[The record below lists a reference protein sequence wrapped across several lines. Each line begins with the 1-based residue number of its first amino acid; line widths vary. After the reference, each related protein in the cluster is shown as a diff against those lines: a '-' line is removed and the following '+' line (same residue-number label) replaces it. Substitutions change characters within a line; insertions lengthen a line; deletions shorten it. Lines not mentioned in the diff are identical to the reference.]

1 LDGLEMKSKLK
12 VFPVVLP
19 LVDVFIVIMIAM
31 AFLAINSTQRT
42 INIATPESGVVDEKK
57 HYYTITVEIDATGN
71 IYVHGQM
78 LSLDGFREYVLK
90 HREVPL
96 VLHIDKRL
104 EFQRFVYIV
113 SVLKKAGK
121 RDWAVLVKKEE
132 M

>member
-1 LDGLEMKSKLK
+1 MKNKLK

-42 INIATPESGVVDEKK
+42 INIATPESGVADERKS
-57 HYYTITVEIDATGN
+57 YYTITVEIDRAGN
-71 IYVHGQM
+71 IYVHGRM

-104 EFQRFVYIV
+104 EFQKFVHIV
-113 SVLKKAGK
+113 SVLKMAGK
-121 RDWAVLVKKEE
+121 RDWAVLVREKE
-132 M
+132 MQ

>member
-1 LDGLEMKSKLK
+1 MRNKLK

-19 LVDVFIVIMIAM
+19 LVDVFIVIMITM
-31 AFLAINSTQRT
+31 MFLAINSTQRT

-57 HYYTITVEIDATGN
+57 HYYTITIEVDAMGN

-78 LSLDGFREYVLK
+78 LSLDGFKEYVLK

-104 EFQRFVYIV
+104 EFQRFVDIV
-113 SVLKKAGK
+113 GVLKSAGK
-121 RDWAVLVKKEE
+121 RDWAVMVKEKSE
-132 M
+132 MR

>member
-1 LDGLEMKSKLK
+1 MRNKVK

-19 LVDVFIVIMIAM
+19 LVDVFIVIMITM
-31 AFLAINSTQRT
+31 MFLAINSTQRT

-57 HYYTITVEIDATGN
+57 HYYTITIEVDAMGN

-78 LSLDGFREYVLK
+78 LSLDGFKEYVEK

-104 EFQRFVYIV
+104 EFQKFVDIV
-113 SVLKKAGK
+113 SVLKRAGK
-121 RDWAVLVKKEE
+121 RDWAVMVKEKEVQ
-132 M
+132 

>member
-1 LDGLEMKSKLK
+1 MKNKLK

-42 INIATPESGVVDEKK
+42 INIATPESGVIDERK
-57 HYYTITVEIDATGN
+57 HYYTITVEVDRAGN

-104 EFQRFVYIV
+104 EFQKFVHIV

-121 RDWAVLVKKEE
+121 RDWAVLVREKE
-132 M
+132 MQ